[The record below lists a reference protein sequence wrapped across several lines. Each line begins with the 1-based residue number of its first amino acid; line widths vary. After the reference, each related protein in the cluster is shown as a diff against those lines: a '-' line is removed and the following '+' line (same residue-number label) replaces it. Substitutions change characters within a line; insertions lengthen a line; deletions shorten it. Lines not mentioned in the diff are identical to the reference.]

1 MIREQIKNRIK
12 RLGITSIAVCA
23 DLGFKAS
30 NFSSY
35 LKGQRAIP
43 FVDLERLCS
52 YLGLTLERNDEETED
67 VKVMDSQE

>member
-1 MIREQIKNRIK
+1 MKE
-12 RLGITSIAVCA
+12 LGVTSMAVCE
-23 DLGFKAS
+23 DLGFKSS

-52 YLGLTLERNDEETED
+52 YLGLTLERNNEETED